1 MGRISRRLAASLL
14 CIAVVLPLSA
24 SSAAAIT
31 DQERAA
37 AGIGYLRTV
46 QEADGSIPA
55 FSPIGSTA
63 DAVLAVYA
71 AGVGKGVR
79 TKAIRY
85 LAGEVEA
92 GNVGTIGLQA
102 KVALAASAAGID
114 PRDFGGKNLI
124 NPIRAAIGD
133 DGHIG
138 DTAVF
143 DQALAVLA
151 LETVGVPRVS
161 TTTWLLDAQCPD
173 GGWAYD
179 APYASGTD
187 DDHCDGDGGSDT
199 DFFTSDT
206 NTTAYV
212 IQALE
217 YINRDDYT
225 VDPFTYLNDV
235 RDPDRGGWG
244 YSAGFGT
251 DANSTALVLQ
261 AYAADEQALPAGSRK
276 ALRKL
281 QYASCGAWAFTRTA
295 GGKGDPDV
303 GATIGAIP
311 GVRTTPLPIPLAPP
325 TALAATP
332 KTPAC

>member
-1 MGRISRRLAASLL
+1 MGRITRRLAASLL

-24 SSAAAIT
+24 SSAAAVT

-37 AGIGYLRTV
+37 SGIGYLRTV

-71 AGVGKGVR
+71 ARTGKGVQS
-79 TKAIRY
+79 KAIKF
-85 LAGEVEA
+85 LTAQVEA
-92 GNVGTIGLQA
+92 DNVDTIGLQA

-138 DTAVF
+138 DTSVF

-151 LETVGVPRVS
+151 LETVGAPRVS
-161 TTTWLLDAQCPD
+161 TTNWLLGAQCPD

-179 APYASGTD
+179 APYAVSTD
-187 DDHCDGDGGSDT
+187 DEHCDDGSGT

-225 VDPFTYLNDV
+225 VDPFTYLTDV

-244 YSAGFGT
+244 YSDGFGT
-251 DANSTALVLQ
+251 DTNSTALVLQ
-261 AYAADEQALPAGSRK
+261 AYSADEQDLPAGSRN

-281 QYASCGAWAFTRTA
+281 QYPKCGAWAFTWTDDGR
-295 GGKGDPDV
+295 GDPDA

-311 GVRTTPLPIPLAPP
+311 GVRSTPLPIPLAAPI
-325 TALAATP
+325 TLAATP